1 MKKLL
6 ILLLLPLTVK
16 AQNDTLQYRFRQAG
30 RELEHF
36 SGFATTGIVMVGGG
50 AMLIGVGSLIDQRN
64 ARTPFSKTDRS
75 TGTSYIYLGMAMSL
89 AGTLSFVAAGVH
101 AGRAGHYL
109 NSRGISIPLDNR
121 RRKQR
126 WVY

>member
-1 MKKLL
+1 MKRLL

-16 AQNDTLQYRFRQAG
+16 AQSDTLQYRFRQAG

-36 SGFATTGIVMVGGG
+36 SGFATTGVVMQAGGIFLIG
-50 AMLIGVGSLIDQRN
+50 LGAITNQNHLKDPAGGSGKISGNMYIYAGLTAAML
-64 ARTPFSKTDRS
+64 
-75 TGTSYIYLGMAMSL
+75 
-89 AGTLSFVAAGVH
+89 GTLSFVAAGVH

-109 NSRGISIPLDNR
+109 NSRGLCIPLDNR

-126 WVY
+126 